1 MRRSAKPWGTLMA
14 IATAFSLLMTFGPLT
29 SEASRATVAS
39 AAFSAKAF
47 SLRESAHLHLTS
59 KHGFTLN
66 EQGVTSGTLTGKI
79 YVHLRIVSTSRV
91 AAEVSIYPRGSSI
104 SGYASAQYQRGTEAG
119 SFAGSMSISRGTG
132 RYRHAHGSGLS
143 FTGTIKRSND
153 AITVYVSG
161 MASD

>member
-1 MRRSAKPWGTLMA
+1 MRSSVKPSRTLTA
-14 IATAFSLLMTFGPLT
+14 IAAASSLLMALGPLI
-29 SEASRATVAS
+29 SDASRATAAS
-39 AAFSAKAF
+39 AFSSRTF
-47 SLRESAHLHLTS
+47 SLRENAHLHLTS

-104 SGYASAQYQRGTEAG
+104 SGYASASYKRGTEAG

-132 RYRHAHGSGLS
+132 RYSHAHGSGLS

-161 MASD
+161 TASD